1 MRDAV
6 TSQCMRASARAWGS
20 RMVNGSRKYAWLER
34 EPASVS
40 GVGRSFSGG
49 IEEGSEAIDVK
60 GQWRRHTTTR

>member
-1 MRDAV
+1 
-6 TSQCMRASARAWGS
+6 
-20 RMVNGSRKYAWLER
+20 MVNGSRKYAWLER

-60 GQWRRHTTTR
+60 RQWRRHTTTP